1 MKCEMKIQKSLDILN
16 ILRKL
21 EESHTMIKVLKN
33 QYNKSLLKFS
43 GQKVIKFSSSSD
55 SSSCNGTSDSSLKN
69 NLIHKHKDRFH
80 IMVEQA

>member
-1 MKCEMKIQKSLDILN
+1 MKIQKSLDVLN

-21 EESHTMIKVLKN
+21 EESHTMIKNLKN

-43 GQKVIKFSSSSD
+43 GKKVIKFSSSSD
-55 SSSCNGTSDSSLKN
+55 SSSCNGTSDSSFKN
-69 NLIHKHKDRFH
+69 NLMHKHKDRFH